1 MDGLRDNSR
10 PPFHGIDSP
19 SPSEFRVSSNRRR
32 RRSASPRPWPQ
43 RSADTSHAPYRR
55 PSPSPRRERHRE
67 HHHRRERSRSPRLES
82 ARKAGSPSAKWSRF
96 EAGSSSS
103 SVLAPPLMDD
113 GSTTPDC
120 PDSPIYCY
128 EDDQRIRF
136 GQYGVSDGSGITD
149 REPDGKQE
157 DHSYNALVDDFM
169 GAVVENWGEP
179 ANFDQAAREER
190 YQKQTKR
197 FAELALKCYNKNK
210 NNKVKYSLVE
220 AIDGAIFYERS
231 YDYAHVNFYA
241 NAKNGPKKNNPKVL
255 VFAELKHVG
264 RRVNAMA
271 LTSFHFLDEKKQ
283 TTGRRDVARSSRVIW
298 DIYHC
303 YVCTNDIKHPEGSR
317 YKAGH
322 FAAVSYYFED

>member
-10 PPFHGIDSP
+10 PPFRGIDSP
-19 SPSEFRVSSNRRR
+19 SPSEFRVSSSQRR
-32 RRSASPRPWPQ
+32 RRSASRNAPLTPPMHR
-43 RSADTSHAPYRR
+43 TSGLVRHHVE
-55 PSPSPRRERHRE
+55 PRRK

-96 EAGSSSS
+96 EDGSSSA
-103 SVLAPPLMDD
+103 LAPPLMDD
-113 GSTTPDC
+113 GSTTLDC

-136 GQYGVSDGSGITD
+136 GQYGVSDGPGITD

-169 GAVVENWGEP
+169 GAVVENWCEP

-190 YQKQTKR
+190 YRKQTNR
-197 FAELALKCYNKNK
+197 FAELALKRYNKNK

-220 AIDGAIFYERS
+220 AIDGAIFHERS

-241 NAKNGPKKNNPKVL
+241 NAKNGPKKNDPKVL

-283 TTGRRDVARSSRVIW
+283 TTGRRDVARSSRVIRE
-298 DIYHC
+298 IYHC
-303 YVCTNDIKHPEGSR
+303 YACTNDMKHPQGSS